1 MTYDPKSHKAADCRN
16 DHPVPVKL
24 PFGFRGFHLE
34 DYGLTEEDLE
44 DEE

>member
-16 DHPVPVKL
+16 DHPDLHKVP
-24 PFGFRGFHLE
+24 PGFQGFHDE
-34 DYGLTEEDLE
+34 DYEDYDLE